1 MELIQKDEVYRIV
14 GAAMKV
20 HSELGSGFLESVYQ
34 EALALEFNSA
44 KIPFEKEKELEIFYS
59 GRKLTKKFYADFICF
74 GSIIVELK
82 AISEL
87 RQEHIA
93 QVMNY
98 LKATKTRVGVLIN
111 FGERSLKYKRVIC

>member
-20 HSELGSGFLESVYQ
+20 HSEL
-34 EALALEFNSA
+34 
-44 KIPFEKEKELEIFYS
+44 
-59 GRKLTKKFYADFICF
+59 
-74 GSIIVELK
+74 
-82 AISEL
+82 

-98 LKATKTRVGVLIN
+98 LKATKTRIGVLIN